1 MGSVSATA
9 GFVDMAQIGAN
20 GKVINSTKQGGLVAV
35 DYFGAMWGCF
45 IGGWAGDKLGGKKGV
60 WISSLFCMLGA
71 ALMCGSQNA
80 NMFICA
86 RIIAGIGLGF
96 INVIVP
102 LSVSKLPRFTTGARA
117 TRSFLLPIV
126 SLLIPLF
133 TQLRLLTMSSY
144 RYCHCLL
151 AQLWRAKHRLRIRRE
166 SPIGRHGTSCRRHA
180 LTVAFLPKSPWWL
193 TPTAEGKMLLKT
205 WPKSVVILP
214 TLTPFWS
221 RRLNS

>member
-1 MGSVSATA
+1 MASYQIWRKLPGTALLFLLNLFTAVALIFEGYNQGAMGSVSATA

-86 RIIAGIGLGF
+86 RVIAGIGLGF

-117 TRSFLLPIV
+117 TRSFLLPIL
-126 SLLIPLF
+126 SLLS
-133 TQLRLLTMSSY
+133 LLTGST
-144 RYCHCLL
+144 L
-151 AQLWRAKHRLRIRRE
+151 ACE
-166 SPIGRHGTSCRRHA
+166 
-180 LTVAFLPKSPWWL
+180 
-193 TPTAEGKMLLKT
+193 TPAT
-205 WPKSVVILP
+205 
-214 TLTPFWS
+214 
-221 RRLNS
+221 NS